1 MTSYNCYKVDSKT
14 WVKDLSPTDLGMQD
28 PLAPLTLSY
37 PEARLI
43 MEEWRT
49 LAPSVLVEVRELLPD
64 GITPGASALHY
75 NVWLNDGY
83 MRWTNDPINAST
95 DRPTPLSYLDA
106 YKLYNELYAFNR
118 DIKEIGADWK
128 PQDIYITIPVGDPP
142 IAPQP
147 TIIIDE
153 KHTTPE
159 FSFEVYN
166 GFQEPSVP
174 RDYFGRPLA
183 VPTDPYTGMPLDHPD
198 KDKGR

>member
-1 MTSYNCYKVDSKT
+1 MHYNCYKVDSKS

-43 MEEWRT
+43 LEEWRR

-75 NVWLNDGY
+75 NVY
-83 MRWTNDPINAST
+83 MEDYGRFTNDQINPNV
-95 DRPTPLSYLDA
+95 DQPTPLSYLQA
-106 YKLYNELYAFNR
+106 QQLQAQLLYFKCS
-118 DIKEIGADWK
+118 IMEIGSDWQ
-128 PQDIYITIPVGDPP
+128 PQPIYCTIPVGDPP

-159 FSFEVYN
+159 FSWDEYN
-166 GFQEPSVP
+166 GFVEPSVP
-174 RDYFGRPLA
+174 RDYFGRPLP

-198 KDKGR
+198 KDKNK

>member
-1 MTSYNCYKVDSKT
+1 MHYNCYKVDSKT

-64 GITPGASALHY
+64 GITPGASALMY
-75 NVWLNDGY
+75 NIWMVDY
-83 MRWTNDPINAST
+83 SRFTNDDINPNPAE
-95 DRPTPLSYLDA
+95 PTPLSYLRA
-106 YKLYNELYAFNR
+106 QQLQTSLSIFNCA
-118 DIKEIGADWK
+118 IMEIGSDWK
-128 PQDIYITIPVGDPP
+128 PRPIYNTIPVGDAP

-153 KHTTPE
+153 QHTTPE
-159 FSFEVYN
+159 FSWDEYN
-166 GFQEPSVP
+166 GFVEPSVP